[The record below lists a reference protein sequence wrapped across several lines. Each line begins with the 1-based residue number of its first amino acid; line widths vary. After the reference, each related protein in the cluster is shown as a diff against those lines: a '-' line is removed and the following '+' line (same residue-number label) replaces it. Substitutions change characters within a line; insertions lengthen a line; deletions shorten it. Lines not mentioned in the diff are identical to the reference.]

1 MISHRHRLVAAALV
15 TAFVSS
21 TMIGCATP
29 PPPKLAKTTVVLMPD
44 EDGNVGSVSVSTE
57 AGTQRIDQAYN
68 YATVEGVKGR
78 PSDMAA
84 LGEASVTKTYE
95 HLIQAQPPKPK
106 TFVLNFVLDRNVLTE
121 ESKAMIPAV
130 LQAIRERKPTEITI
144 FGHADAVGTEQRNIK
159 LSADRANAIATLLRK
174 TDPSLDRIDVQYFGD
189 KAPLVPTVAG
199 KPEPRNRRA
208 EIMVL

>member
-1 MISHRHRLVAAALV
+1 MITRHRRVVAATLIAAL
-15 TAFVSS
+15 ASAALS
-21 TMIGCATP
+21 GCATP

-44 EDGNVGSVSVSTE
+44 EDGNVGAVSVSTE

-68 YATVEGVKGR
+68 FATVEGVKGR
-78 PSDMAA
+78 PSDMTA

-106 TFVLNFVLDRNVLTE
+106 TFILNFVLDKNVLTE

-144 FGHADAVGTEQRNIK
+144 FGHADAVGTEQRNIR
-159 LSADRANAIATLLRK
+159 LSADRANAIAALLRK

-189 KAPLVPTVAG
+189 KAPLVPTEAG
-199 KPEPRNRRA
+199 KPQPKNRRA